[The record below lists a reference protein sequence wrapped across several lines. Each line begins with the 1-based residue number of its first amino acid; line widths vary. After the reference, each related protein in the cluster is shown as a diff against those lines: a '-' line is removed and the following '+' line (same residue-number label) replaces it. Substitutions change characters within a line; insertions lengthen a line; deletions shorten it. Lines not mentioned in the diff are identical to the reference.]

1 VGPTMTEYTP
11 RKRRRMFSP
20 RVYMYNEASGGWGR
34 GFHEEDN
41 DARRV
46 GRAEEAKLAEQTQG
60 APRKRNA
67 THLCMG
73 REGLMRW
80 TGIKGVRSLCFRD
93 GGSCETVSE
102 L

>member
-1 VGPTMTEYTP
+1 
-11 RKRRRMFSP
+11 MFSP

-41 DARRV
+41 TTHGELLAQKRPSWQNKRRARR
-46 GRAEEAKLAEQTQG
+46 AS
-60 APRKRNA
+60 A
-67 THLCMG
+67 THLCMDEKG
-73 REGLMRW
+73 SMRW